1 MCRAMRF
8 GKKMKDFLIDDERT
22 KRAKGRI
29 FVNYNVVDIKNGIK
43 LHTIKTDKFK
53 TNLIAVML
61 TTKLDKESVT
71 KNALIPAVLRRGTA
85 SLNTLEE
92 INKKLEDMYGASF
105 DCGLDKT
112 GDNQVLKFYIES
124 VNDEFIPKRD
134 ENMLKK
140 SLEII
145 FELVFNPYL
154 ENNCFKKE
162 YLNQEKENLKQIIE
176 GKIDNKARYASDRCV
191 EEMYKNEPFGLY
203 KYGYVEDLNNIN
215 EKNLY
220 EYYTELINS
229 CKIDIFVS
237 GILDN
242 KVEDIVKE
250 NKNVNKLRDRKPEFI
265 MPEIKP
271 KVADKENI
279 VQESK
284 EVTQGKLVIGLD
296 LDIGNEDLRYNV
308 MIYNSL
314 LGGSANSKLFQNV
327 REKASLAYTASSS
340 YYRFKNNIFIN
351 CGIEIGNYDKALEI
365 IKQQIENM
373 KKGDFTEEEVENAKQ
388 GIVAA
393 IKSIDDEQDTEIMY
407 FFGQELSK
415 NKMDIDEYMDR
426 VSKVSKQDVVDV
438 ANKVSVNTV
447 YFLKN

>member
-1 MCRAMRF
+1 M
-8 GKKMKDFLIDDERT
+8 D
-22 KRAKGRI
+22 
-29 FVNYNVVDIKNGIK
+29 YNESDIKNGIK
-43 LHTIKTDKFK
+43 LHTIKTEKFK

-61 TTKLDKESVT
+61 TTKLDKENVT

-85 SLNTLEE
+85 TLNTLEE
-92 INKKLEDMYGASF
+92 INKSLEEMYGASL

-124 VNDEFIPKRD
+124 VNDEFLPQNG
-134 ENMLKK
+134 ENMLKR
-140 SLEII
+140 SLERI

-154 ENNCFKKE
+154 ENSCFKKE
-162 YLNQEKENLKQIIE
+162 YVEQEKENLKQIIE
-176 GKIDNKARYASDRCV
+176 GKIDNKAKYALDRCI

-203 KYGYVEDLNNIN
+203 KYGYVEDLNNID

-220 EYYTELINS
+220 EYYIELINN

-237 GILDN
+237 GLLEN
-242 KVEDIVKE
+242 QVEEMI
-250 NKNVNKLRDRKPEFI
+250 KNNQNINKLKERNPEFI
-265 MPEIKP
+265 MPEIKS
-271 KVADKENI
+271 KIAEKENT
-279 VQESK
+279 VQESM

-296 LDIGNEDLRYNV
+296 LDIDNEDLRYDA
-308 MIYNSL
+308 MIYNSI

-365 IKQQIENM
+365 IKQQIEDM

-407 FFGQELSK
+407 FFGQELSA
-415 NKMDIDEYMDR
+415 NKLDINEYMDR
-426 VSKVSKQDVVDV
+426 ISKVNKQNVVDI

>member
-1 MCRAMRF
+1 MEYKQTEI
-8 GKKMKDFLIDDERT
+8 KK
-22 KRAKGRI
+22 
-29 FVNYNVVDIKNGIK
+29 GIK
-43 LHTIKTDKFK
+43 LHTIKTEKFK

-61 TTKLDKESVT
+61 TTKLDKENVT

-85 SLNTLEE
+85 TLNTLEE
-92 INKKLEDMYGASF
+92 INKSLEEMYGASL

-124 VNDEFIPKRD
+124 VNDEFLPQNN

-140 SLEII
+140 SLESIL
-145 FELVFNPYL
+145 ELVFNPYL
-154 ENNCFKKE
+154 EDNCFKKE
-162 YLNQEKENLKQIIE
+162 YVEQEKENLKQIIE
-176 GKIDNKARYASDRCV
+176 GKIDNKARYALDRCI

-203 KYGYVEDLNNIN
+203 KYGYVEDLNNID

-220 EYYTELINS
+220 EYYIELINN

-237 GILDN
+237 GILDDE
-242 KVEDIVKE
+242 VEKMI
-250 NKNVNKLRDRKPEFI
+250 KNNQNINKLKERNPEFI
-265 MPEIKP
+265 MPEIKS
-271 KVADKENI
+271 KIAEKENT
-279 VQESK
+279 VQESM

-296 LDIGNEDLRYNV
+296 LDIDNEDLRYDA
-308 MIYNSL
+308 MIYNSI

-365 IKQQIENM
+365 IKQQIEDM
-373 KKGDFTEEEVENAKQ
+373 KKGNFTEGEVENTKQ
-388 GIVAA
+388 GIIAA

-415 NKMDIDEYMDR
+415 NKLDIDKYMDR
-426 VSKVSKQDVVDV
+426 ISKVNKENVVDI

>member
-1 MCRAMRF
+1 M
-8 GKKMKDFLIDDERT
+8 D
-22 KRAKGRI
+22 
-29 FVNYNVVDIKNGIK
+29 YNESNIKNGIK
-43 LHTIKTDKFK
+43 LHTVKTEKFK

-61 TTKLDKESVT
+61 TTKLDKENVT

-92 INKKLEDMYGASF
+92 INKSLEEMYGASL

-124 VNDEFIPKRD
+124 VNDEFLPQNG

-140 SLEII
+140 SLESI

-154 ENNCFKKE
+154 ENNCFKQE
-162 YLNQEKENLKQIIE
+162 YVEQEKENLKQIIE
-176 GKIDNKARYASDRCV
+176 GKIDNKAKYALDRCI

-203 KYGYVEDLNNIN
+203 KYGYVEDLNNID

-220 EYYTELINS
+220 EYYIELINK

-237 GILDN
+237 GLLDN
-242 KVEDIVKE
+242 QVEEMIKNNQNINNLKE
-250 NKNVNKLRDRKPEFI
+250 RNPEFI
-265 MPEIKP
+265 MPEIKS
-271 KVADKENI
+271 KIAEKENT
-279 VQESK
+279 VQESM

-296 LDIGNEDLRYNV
+296 LDIDNEDLRYDA
-308 MIYNSL
+308 MIYNSI

-365 IKQQIENM
+365 IKQQIEDM

-415 NKMDIDEYMDR
+415 NKLDIDKYMDR
-426 VSKVSKQDVVDV
+426 ISKGNKQNVVDI